1 MIKGGV
7 EKDKGLSP
15 IPLEI
20 NVHLEMFGKEPW
32 EVHYNLF
39 GYCDVCNSRI
49 DEFGY
54 CACGGAAD

>member
-32 EVHYNLF
+32 KVDYNLF

>member
-20 NVHLEMFGKEPW
+20 NVHLEMFGKKPW
-32 EVHYNLF
+32 EVDYNLF

>member
-1 MIKGGV
+1 MSSNSQDEAFV
-7 EKDKGLSP
+7 

-20 NVHLEMFGKEPW
+20 DDHYKQYRKEPW
-32 EVHYNLF
+32 EVEYNLV

-54 CACGGAAD
+54 CACGGSAD

>member
-1 MIKGGV
+1 MIEGRV

-32 EVHYNLF
+32 EVDYNLF

>member
-1 MIKGGV
+1 MGSNSQGEAFV
-7 EKDKGLSP
+7 

-20 NVHLEMFGKEPW
+20 DDHYKRFRKEPW
-32 EVHYNLF
+32 EVEYGRF
-39 GYCDVCNSRI
+39 GYCDLCNSRI